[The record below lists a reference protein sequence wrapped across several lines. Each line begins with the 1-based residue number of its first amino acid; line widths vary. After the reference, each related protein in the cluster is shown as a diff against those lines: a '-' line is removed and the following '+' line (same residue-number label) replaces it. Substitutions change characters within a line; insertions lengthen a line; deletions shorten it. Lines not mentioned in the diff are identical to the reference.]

1 MPCYLGDFSKR
12 GWERFRGSNRIKKG
26 PQDRKNDKPP
36 KLRERVKE
44 TTTHVLLISS
54 SFIQGAGKGVRESSR
69 GNQDRK
75 TVKNSNNKA
84 LQYLNESLGLP

>member
-12 GWERFRGSNRIKKG
+12 GWERFRGSKLESNRIKKG

-54 SFIQGAGKGVRESSR
+54 SFIQGAGNYAMTLQVNKGVAMLRFILILCDS
-69 GNQDRK
+69 GGFK
-75 TVKNSNNKA
+75 
-84 LQYLNESLGLP
+84 